1 MSDDAIR
8 AIYREGTRFPE
19 YLAAVRANAE
29 RFQQIHRR
37 FEFVAFDASS
47 SIFAAGT
54 RVLVFC
60 EPYCADCVINLPLI
74 ARLVDASPDTELRVV
89 SRDRHR
95 AVAERFPG
103 RGGISRLPTV
113 VLLDR
118 EWTAFG
124 YWSERARSDHEWM
137 SNFTRSDPIPE
148 ITVANGLPT
157 GDFARW
163 LERRF
168 ASQLPL
174 FYEQHWQEVRDEL
187 RALARVSYARRPR

>member
-1 MSDDAIR
+1 MSHDAIR
-8 AIYREGTRFPE
+8 AIYREGMRFPE

-37 FEFVAFDASS
+37 FEFVTFDAGS
-47 SIFAAGT
+47 SIFAPGT

-89 SRDRHR
+89 SRDEHQ
-95 AVAERFPG
+95 AVADRFPG

-113 VLLDR
+113 VLLDP
-118 EWTAFG
+118 EWRAFG

-137 SNFTRSDPIPE
+137 SSFTRSDPIPA

-157 GDFARW
+157 GDFAHW

-174 FYEQHWQEVRDEL
+174 FYEQHWKDVREEL
-187 RALARVSYARRPR
+187 RMLARVSCARRAR